1 MESRRDV
8 AVALV
13 DAGAFAAHPETLV
26 PRVAWTHLGDDLA
39 VNVIALNPGERIE
52 PHVNATV
59 EVLLVVV
66 SGDGIATID
75 GQDVPIQAG
84 YLLVI
89 GKGVERGIR
98 AGAGRLVY
106 ATCHRRRDPLLPSMA
121 PTRSSSSATMPPVTT
136 DRSGNK
142 GSI

>member
-13 DAGAFAAHPETLV
+13 DAGALAAHPEAPL

-52 PHVNATV
+52 PHVNTAV

-66 SGDGIATID
+66 SGDGVVTID
-75 GQDVPIQAG
+75 GRDMPVQAG
-84 YLLVI
+84 HLLVI
-89 GKGVERGIR
+89 GKGAGRGIR
-98 AGAGRLVY
+98 AGAERLVY
-106 ATCHRRRDPLLPSMA
+106 ATCHRRRDPLLPRSV
-121 PTRSSSSATMPPVTT
+121 PTPGR
-136 DRSGNK
+136 
-142 GSI
+142 